1 ALVILMCHMASPRSQ
16 EHPHKSL
23 AYSVKDQGF
32 SFASNRVAVTREAHS
47 TEVTECVN
55 RRFRRILQL
64 HECKGFLVQE

>member
-1 ALVILMCHMASPRSQ
+1 MCHMASPRSQ

-47 TEVTECVN
+47 THLPESVN
-55 RRFRRILQL
+55 KLFRLIYQVSDLKRFID
-64 HECKGFLVQE
+64 